1 MPRSTPRPENN
12 KNSNSRF
19 KRLRPCKLPRTNFSI
34 SEERLNRLN
43 RREITS
49 SPIPSKD
56 SKQIYRQLRLQW
68 KVKLRELQSTL
79 TQQLL
84 LLRLRRS
91 TTEVRVN
98 SCNLIKTLLELP
110 SRLTEQSNS
119 LKFKIDSTL
128 LMVRLTTS
136 KISSNT

>member
-1 MPRSTPRPENN
+1 LM
-12 KNSNSRF
+12 
-19 KRLRPCKLPRTNFSI
+19 
-34 SEERLNRLN
+34 
-43 RREITS
+43 
-49 SPIPSKD
+49 
-56 SKQIYRQLRLQW
+56 QL
-68 KVKLRELQSTL
+68 
-79 TQQLL
+79 LL

-136 KISSNT
+136 KISSST